1 MRPKTA
7 GERMEEQM
15 IEKEKEK
22 DVLFKKIYIVLI
34 LLSAIALST
43 FQKFPFFTFFS
54 VVKHSYKSPFPSIT
68 D

>member
-22 DVLFKKIYIVLI
+22 DVLIKRY
-34 LLSAIALST
+34 T
-43 FQKFPFFTFFS
+43 
-54 VVKHSYKSPFPSIT
+54 
-68 D
+68 

>member
-22 DVLFKKIYIVLI
+22 DVLIKKIYIVLM
-34 LLSAIALST
+34 LLCAKALSI
-43 FQKFPFFTFFS
+43 FQKFPFLRSFQL
-54 VVKHSYKSPFPSIT
+54 
-68 D
+68 

>member
-22 DVLFKKIYIVLI
+22 DVLIKKNIHSFDTFKCKSFVHISKISVYLR
-34 LLSAIALST
+34 S
-43 FQKFPFFTFFS
+43 FQL
-54 VVKHSYKSPFPSIT
+54 
-68 D
+68 